1 MRSIPVDDRRFQQ
14 LMVAVPPKQQSKAN
28 QITGEVMWDVDL
40 FVIADERPDLLRVA
54 VPESGLPKNLAPGGA
69 VGVAGLTV
77 VVWEKDG
84 RHGQM
89 FRCDALHPIG
99 PAGASSKPAAA

>member
-1 MRSIPVDDRRFQQ
+1 MKSIPVDDRRFQQ
-14 LMVAVPPKQQSKAN
+14 LVVAVPPRQQTKAHP
-28 QITGEVMWDVDL
+28 ITGEVMWDVDL

-54 VPESGLPKNLAPGGA
+54 VPDSGLAKNLAPGGA
-69 VGVAGLTV
+69 VRVGGLTV

-89 FRCDALHPIG
+89 FRCDALS
-99 PAGASSKPAAA
+99 PATAVSASSKPAAA

>member
-28 QITGEVMWDVDL
+28 PVTGEVMWDVDL

-54 VPESGLPKNLAPGGA
+54 VPESGLPKNLTPGSA
-69 VGVAGLTV
+69 IQVTGLTV
-77 VVWEKDG
+77 IVWDKDG

-89 FRCDALHPIG
+89 FRCDAFHPVA
-99 PAGASSKPAAA
+99 PASGATKSAAA